1 MKYFE
6 KIGRQLDI
14 RREGGGGGDGG
25 GEQKPTN

>member
-14 RREGGGGGDGG
+14 RREGGGGDGG